1 MQMEFF
7 DTQRLRTRTLYFEI
21 VQSIAGAAS
30 GPEVEMVSDPVHGTL
45 VVVTLSRTEEIRDR
59 EAERGIRCAL
69 DGFTCAYRIAWRN
82 QRSMT

>member
-1 MQMEFF
+1 
-7 DTQRLRTRTLYFEI
+7 
-21 VQSIAGAAS
+21 
-30 GPEVEMVSDPVHGTL
+30 MVSDPVHGTL